1 MDSRGNKK
9 VDATITGARALVDAL
24 LREGVDHVF
33 GIPGTQNLAILD
45 VLRDTPQIR
54 FMLTRHEQGA
64 AFMAYGY
71 ARASGRPAVVTATE
85 GPGVTNLAT
94 AIGAAHHG
102 LVPVISI
109 CGVQESAMRER
120 DATQDM
126 DQVTFMRPITKWA
139 YSIPNVQK
147 VQESVRK
154 AFRVALTEPQG
165 PTHIEAASEIL
176 LEQTAV
182 EAIAPAAY
190 RNTVLPSCDSAQLDQ
205 AFALL
210 AGAERPVFVVGR
222 GVLREEATGAM
233 AALAELTGIPV
244 AALQY
249 SPDAFPSTHALALG
263 PLGRNGWSSANRI
276 VPQADVIIAIGAH
289 FDVFSTMYKYGI
301 FSEQA
306 RIIHHSAAPGQIGIV
321 FPVALGVTGST
332 ASFIAG
338 LAARAATAGLK
349 KPWTDVAKARADNDA
364 ELQAALRPDAE
375 PIQPQFVAHMIR
387 KVLPENGMLIVD
399 AGNGAK
405 HVRNYFRSYEP
416 GTFMCIDDW
425 ASVGGSLPI
434 ALGAKL
440 ARPDR
445 PVLCASG
452 DMGAMCNIGEL
463 ETAVRENIPVVYVVL
478 NDQGLGNE
486 RAFQQEHYGGRLYA
500 VDYQNPDFGAL
511 ARVFGAHGEQV
522 RQPRELEG
530 ALQRAFAS
538 GKPAVVDVMIDQH
551 TLAPVV
557 YRP

>member
-1 MDSRGNKK
+1 MDSKEHQAGN
-9 VDATITGARALVDAL
+9 TTTGARALVGAL

-54 FMLTRHEQGA
+54 FILTRHEQGA

-94 AIGAAHHG
+94 AIGAAHRG
-102 LVPVISI
+102 LVPVISV

-120 DATQDM
+120 DSTQDM

-176 LEQTAV
+176 LEQTTI

-190 RNTVLPSCDSAQLDQ
+190 RNTVLPSCSSAQLDQ

-210 AGAERPVFVVGR
+210 AGAKRPVFVVGR
-222 GVLREEATGAM
+222 GVLREAATDAM
-233 AALAELTGIPV
+233 AELAERTGIPV

-263 PLGRNGWSSANRI
+263 PLGRNGWSSANRT

-289 FDVFSTMYKYGI
+289 FDVFSTLYKYGI

-338 LAARAATAGLK
+338 LSERAAKAGLK
-349 KPWTDVAKARADNDA
+349 KPWTDVAQARADCEA
-364 ELQAALRPDAE
+364 ELQAAVRPDAE

-387 KVLPENGMLIVD
+387 KVLPRNGLLVVD

-440 ARPDR
+440 AQPDR

-463 ETAVRENIPVVYVVL
+463 ETAVRENIPVVYVVF

-522 RQPRELEG
+522 RHPRELEG
-530 ALQRAFAS
+530 ALQRAFDS
-538 GKPAVVDVMIDQH
+538 GKPAVIDVIIDQH

-557 YRP
+557 YKP